1 MTSRSIAVVG
11 SGPSGLYAADA
22 LVRLDPE
29 ATIHIYE
36 RLPTPFGLIRFGVAP
51 DHPGTK
57 AVTRQ
62 FDRLMARPNLRFL
75 GNVEVGRNPDLDE
88 LQAAYD
94 LVIMATGAPR
104 DRRMDIEG
112 DEPGQIYGSAAI
124 TGWYNGHPDH
134 SDETPVIGRRVTIF
148 GMGNVAIDIA
158 RILLKPRD
166 ELAHTDMPPAV
177 VAALRDCLPDEVSL
191 VARRGPE
198 HASFTPT
205 ELAALAAL
213 PGLSVHIGGTIPDNA
228 GDTLIEKRLDL
239 LRSLKGTGTGG
250 DRRLNLLFGRQ
261 PAVVRRSHHG
271 QVVQLQNS
279 ATNQQEEH
287 LADTLIS
294 AIGYECQDLPGI
306 RTEDGR
312 ILSDGSGRVAR
323 GVYAVGWC
331 RRGSNGTIPTNR
343 QEAQAVVKAALASPD
358 LTAGKSP
365 SQLIARLE
373 QSSAPIVDWAAW
385 KRIEAIERG
394 DGCMPGKLATWVELL
409 DAAK

>member
-134 SDETPVIGRRVTIF
+134 SDETPVIGRR
-148 GMGNVAIDIA
+148 
-158 RILLKPRD
+158 
-166 ELAHTDMPPAV
+166 
-177 VAALRDCLPDEVSL
+177 
-191 VARRGPE
+191 
-198 HASFTPT
+198 
-205 ELAALAAL
+205 
-213 PGLSVHIGGTIPDNA
+213 
-228 GDTLIEKRLDL
+228 
-239 LRSLKGTGTGG
+239 
-250 DRRLNLLFGRQ
+250 
-261 PAVVRRSHHG
+261 
-271 QVVQLQNS
+271 
-279 ATNQQEEH
+279 
-287 LADTLIS
+287 
-294 AIGYECQDLPGI
+294 GY
-306 RTEDGR
+306 
-312 ILSDGSGRVAR
+312 S
-323 GVYAVGWC
+323 
-331 RRGSNGTIPTNR
+331 
-343 QEAQAVVKAALASPD
+343 
-358 LTAGKSP
+358 
-365 SQLIARLE
+365 
-373 QSSAPIVDWAAW
+373 
-385 KRIEAIERG
+385 
-394 DGCMPGKLATWVELL
+394 
-409 DAAK
+409 